1 MTSNQ
6 IKTGQLVQVSYEP
19 RFGGGGGGRT
29 QWMGKV
35 GVVTWTNGDFVKVA
49 FPDDTYD
56 FWPAELDLIGEAKDG
71 MPSR

>member
-1 MTSNQ
+1 
-6 IKTGQLVQVSYEP
+6 
-19 RFGGGGGGRT
+19 
-29 QWMGKV
+29 MGKV